1 MEVSSPFTHQERTDG
16 LIRSLRDVVTAY
28 HTDGDAHQPLAVI
41 GSVLADNSA
50 EWFEPCDAH
59 EAHAGF
65 CQHSRGLSFSG
76 KACTLVPLK
85 GGPAHHIK
93 SGL

>member
-1 MEVSSPFTHQERTDG
+1 MEVPSPCTHQERTDG
-16 LIRSLRDVVTAY
+16 LIRSLRDVVTAD
-28 HTDGDAHQPLAVI
+28 HTEGEAHQPLAVI
-41 GSVLADNSA
+41 GSVLAGNSA

-65 CQHSRGLSFSG
+65 CQNSRRLSFSG

-85 GGPAHHIK
+85 GGRAHDIK
-93 SGL
+93 SE